1 MGSRRYDLQNNFNM
15 EQQILEAVGVRRE
28 SPEDYLRGKDYVKAD
43 DLEMMKRISA
53 SVQKD
58 KPGRGKDKAQTS
70 LF

>member
-1 MGSRRYDLQNNFNM
+1 MYDLQNNFSM
-15 EQQILEAVGVRRE
+15 EQQSLEAVRMRRIVRKE